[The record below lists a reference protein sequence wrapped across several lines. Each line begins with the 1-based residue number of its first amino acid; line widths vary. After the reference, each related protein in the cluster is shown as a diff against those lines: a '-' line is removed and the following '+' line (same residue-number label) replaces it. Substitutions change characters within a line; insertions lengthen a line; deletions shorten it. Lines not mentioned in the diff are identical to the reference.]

1 MEPSPTDHME
11 GSRRA
16 ALLLARLDALPTL
29 SSVAVRVL
37 NLSGSGE
44 SGARELVPLIESD
57 PALTARLLRM
67 CRMSS
72 TGLGSKITTVER
84 AVVLLGLDAVR
95 TALLSVEVMDLYAPD
110 GDAAGEDSFDVRELW
125 RRSIAVAC
133 ASESLAASGTGVD
146 AGEAFVAGLLH
157 NLGTLALYRVVSGS
171 FARMVSV
178 AKRSLCDLSSVSS
191 RTVGIDHRTM
201 GRRLAEQ
208 WGLPHSIQDVVMFAG
223 QSGGALPDVPHKRLI
238 SIVSVACEIARRSH
252 LGFDGDFSAP
262 LPLAL
267 VCKSHGLE
275 PSRAEGVLSGLH
287 ERVGER
293 SAMLGLDG
301 DGAPGGESGLLMRA
315 LADANARLGELH
327 QAMSRRTAASERA
340 RRVLESINEFYRAGV
355 TRRHWSAAVDGV
367 AESAASV
374 FGGQASA
381 VCWPDQEG
389 VWDVVMFDRGQRGA
403 QERVEASTDHELLH
417 DAGCWGSVGRLDA
430 ALSAS
435 ICKGLTGA
443 GMARVARVLPLRAPW
458 GLVGVLALSKDPG
471 ADGFADVMLEPL
483 VSVWGA
489 WLASVRQHE
498 GAKRFGEQLAQAMR
512 DGARMQASLIES
524 ESLVRLGRMAAG
536 AAHEM
541 NNPLAA
547 ISGRAQILARRLEGT
562 DGGDAA
568 RAIIDASEKLSD
580 LIQGLHVFACPPEV
594 HRERMDASGLVSRA
608 VRMARRRAEL
618 AGVSEGA
625 QEVRLRV
632 DRAVPP
638 LWVDPDQLSDAISE
652 LISNA
657 LQSNARERIE
667 VRVYV
672 DPSDDRLIVTVSDDG
687 VGMAPETLVSAFD
700 PFYSARPAGRGTGLG
715 LSKARRLIEMHG
727 GELTLE
733 SVEGKGTVARVTLG
747 DWRWETDEDGPL
759 TREAA

>member
-1 MEPSPTDHME
+1 MEASRPENPD

-37 NLSGSGE
+37 NLSGSGDA
-44 SGARELVPLIESD
+44 GARELVPLIESD

-67 CRMSS
+67 CRMS
-72 TGLGSKITTVER
+72 TAGLGSKITTVER

-110 GDAAGEDSFDVRELW
+110 DGASGREDGGFDARELW

-133 ASESLAASGTGVD
+133 ASESLAHTVPGVD
-146 AGEAFVAGLLH
+146 AGEAFVAGLLQ
-157 NLGTLALYRVVSGS
+157 NLGMLALYRVVTGS
-171 FARMVSV
+171 FARMASV
-178 AKRSLCDLSSVSS
+178 ARRSLSDLSTVSL
-191 RTVGIDHRTM
+191 RTVGMDPRTM
-201 GRRLAEQ
+201 GKRLAEQ
-208 WGLPHSIQDVVMFAG
+208 WGLPHSIQDVVMFSG
-223 QSGGALPDVPHKRLI
+223 QSGGSLPDVAHKRLI
-238 SIVSVACEIARRSH
+238 SVVCVAGEIARRAH
-252 LGFDGDFSAP
+252 IGFDGDFSQMD
-262 LPLAL
+262 PLAL
-267 VCKSHGLE
+267 VCKSHGID
-275 PSRAEGVLSGLH
+275 PARAEDVLSTIH

-293 SAMLGLDG
+293 SVLLGLHEG
-301 DGAPGGESGLLMRA
+301 GGESGLLMRA
-315 LADANARLGELH
+315 LADANTRLGELH
-327 QAMSRRTAASERA
+327 QTMARRTAAAERA
-340 RRVLESINEFYRAGV
+340 RRVLDSINEFYRAGA
-355 TRRHWSAAVDGV
+355 TRRHWSAAVEGV
-367 AESAASV
+367 AASAASV
-374 FGGQASA
+374 FGTQPAA
-381 VCWPDQEG
+381 VCWPDTQGE
-389 VWDVVMFDRGQRGA
+389 WEAALFDRGQRGA
-403 QERVEASTDHELLH
+403 HERIEASTDHELLH
-417 DAGCWGSVGRLDA
+417 DAGSWATVNGVDA
-430 ALSAS
+430 AMSAS
-435 ICKGLTGA
+435 ICKGLMGK
-443 GMARVARVLPLRAPW
+443 GMPHVARVLPLRAPW
-458 GLVGVLALSKDPG
+458 GLVGVLALSRDPASEG
-471 ADGFADVMLEPL
+471 LTDPLLEPL

-489 WLASVRQHE
+489 WLGSVRQHE

-512 DGARMQASLIES
+512 DGARLQASLIES

-562 DGGDAA
+562 DGGEAA

-594 HRERMDASGLVSRA
+594 HRERIDASALVSRA

-618 AGVSEGA
+618 AGVSEGG

-638 LWVDPDQLSDAISE
+638 LSVDPDQLSDAISE

-672 DPSDDRLIVTVSDDG
+672 DPSDDRLIVSVSDDG
-687 VGMAPETLVSAFD
+687 VGMSPGTLASAFD

-715 LSKARRLIEMHG
+715 LSKARRLVEMHG

-733 SVEGKGTVARVTLG
+733 SVEGRGTVARVTLG
-747 DWRWETDEDGPL
+747 QWRWEAEEDGPL